1 MSNNTSTCLSCPQ
14 THPHIEQHVHMSN
27 NNFRYL
33 TTHPHIQ
40 PHIYMSNKKSRYLTT
55 HPHVHG
61 GARCVRCALCCSSAD
76 LWWWWWVSFYL
87 FLINQHLISFS
98 WGCSVFPSPNRVLKW
113 SCPFSTWGA
122 MSCLLGEFLDPPL
135 DNTCPTSVQV
145 PKYRVKPLGYIS
157 V

>member
-1 MSNNTSTCLSCPQ
+1 MSIMSTNTSTHW
-14 THPHIEQHVHMSN
+14 TTRPHVQQQLQI
-27 NNFRYL
+27 
-33 TTHPHIQ
+33 PD
-40 PHIYMSNKKSRYLTT
+40 NKSTLPTT
-55 HPHVHG
+55 HPHVQQEVQIPNNTSTRPWG
-61 GARCVRCALCCSSAD
+61 SSLCALCCSSAD

-98 WGCSVFPSPNRVLKW
+98 WGCSVCPSPNRVLKW

-122 MSCLLGEFLDPPL
+122 MSCLLGGFLDPPL

-145 PKYRVKPLGYIS
+145 PKYRVKPLSYIS